1 MEIRTSVWYETKIK
15 YEKTME
21 DGKQKKVTEVYV
33 VDAHSFTESEEAIT
47 NELKEYISGEFKV
60 VGIKKVAY
68 TEIVF
73 DEDNNDKHYL
83 VKVQYVT
90 QDESSGKEK
99 LTTVPY
105 LIQGKTLQGAIK
117 TVEEFMTGTMS
128 DWQIASIAVTNI
140 LDVFVHQDRQQKK

>member
-90 QDESSGKEK
+90 LDESSGKEK

-117 TVEEFMTGTMS
+117 TAEEFMTGTMS